1 MYVCLLVRSRPPL
14 AQDERPGCVCVNA
27 RHDASERAERLRSGK
42 GKPESAK
49 SRRTSCPLPDGFIR
63 EKDSAPMCL
72 LACACLLV
80 YFIPTDRPGSFACN
94 MSVHRSFAVLTVGGG
109 RPTTFAD
116 SCTRRRGQLQ
126 PRTGT
131 VIAPDETDGTKT
143 NSADGVI
150 FHSPFIQSSPRFLQ
164 RFICARES
172 SCVGSVLSC
181 SQPPNKRCFALRP
194 LVVVQTQREHPHVGR
209 QSDR

>member
-14 AQDERPGCVCVNA
+14 AQDERPGCVCECTPRRQRASREIEKWKREA
-27 RHDASERAERLRSGK
+27 RVGKESAHVVPFTRRFHTRKRLR
-42 GKPESAK
+42 ADV
-49 SRRTSCPLPDGFIR
+49 L
-63 EKDSAPMCL
+63 ACL
-72 LACACLLV
+72 LVLV